1 MGKKT
6 AQPET
11 TEAPTEQPEQTVAGP
26 SVIEAAQAE
35 AIKDLA
41 TKVADLEATYGRD
54 LRLCCDGCRERVG
67 RAHAGDERERNARY
81 PEGATP

>member
-1 MGKKT
+1 MGKTKQHE
-6 AQPET
+6 AAVT
-11 TEAPTEQPEQTVAGP
+11 TDAPASPEQSAV
-26 SVIEAAQAE
+26 EAAQAE
-35 AIKDLA
+35 AIKELA

-81 PEGATP
+81 PEASQE

>member
-11 TEAPTEQPEQTVAGP
+11 TVTTTAEDE
-26 SVIEAAQAE
+26 AQALPDAE
-35 AIKDLA
+35 V
-41 TKVADLEATYGRD
+41 TKLLEEIAQLRSTQDRD
-54 LRLCCDGCRERVG
+54 MRLCCDGCRERVG

-81 PEGATP
+81 PETSQE

>member
-11 TEAPTEQPEQTVAGP
+11 TEARTEQTVAGP

-41 TKVADLEATYGRD
+41 TKVADLEAAYGRD

-67 RAHAGDERERNARY
+67 RAHAGDERERNATY